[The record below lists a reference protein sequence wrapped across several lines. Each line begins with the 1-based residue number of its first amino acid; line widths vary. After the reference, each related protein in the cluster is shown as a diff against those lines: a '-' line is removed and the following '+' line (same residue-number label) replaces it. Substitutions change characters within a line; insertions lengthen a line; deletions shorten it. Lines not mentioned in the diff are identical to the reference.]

1 MSSQRWPKDLFVTK
15 EAQWKHGLKSKSQ
28 SCSSVEPLIQTGDLF
43 MSANEMIPS
52 VGADGFPAAA
62 HQRSEGGQTAEAEAA
77 QLFSRVRVHVRRTR
91 KSSPPS

>member
-1 MSSQRWPKDLFVTK
+1 
-15 EAQWKHGLKSKSQ
+15 
-28 SCSSVEPLIQTGDLF
+28 

-77 QLFSRVRVHVRRTR
+77 QLFSRVRVHVRRAHHPHEGIVSLSLHLSQNEGQLLPGPGAHAVT
-91 KSSPPS
+91 SCEPSVTSVGPRS